1 MLKGTYVFY
10 ENGIEICR
18 SQNIITKFGKRFLT
32 NYLAGN
38 VTSNAKSMALGI
50 ANGTSTEYPVS
61 ISNTRLGFEAYSI
74 PVNFGSIDIRQI
86 FNVNG
91 TPVLDAESNPTFEY
105 AVVYKST
112 IPQNLV
118 GVINEI
124 GIYPSGQKSQN
135 AFSSQ
140 FLSDFSD
147 ETIWFDE
154 DNYNPKYLTSP
165 APRVGDALMEW
176 KFPNSDTTNLT
187 KEYKVKTNG
196 LNIGGYSD
204 NDTLTLAYH
213 RFDTNSSKIRIK
225 FYSANG
231 DYFYG
236 DITPSSLTGNKI
248 QQIFMSSVFNNT
260 VGTPDKHSI
269 ESIGIQLTRSS
280 AASNSYIYMDGLR
293 VNDEDTFD
301 PDYGLIS
308 RSVLTTPLVKI
319 AGRQVDVEYRLSL
332 GF

>member
-18 SQNIITKFGKRFLT
+18 SQNVITKFGKRFLT

-38 VTSNAKSMALGI
+38 ITSNAKSMALGI
-50 ANGTSTEYPVS
+50 ATSSEYPVS

-74 PVNFGSIDIRQI
+74 PVNFGSIDIRQKV
-86 FNVNG
+86 NVKR
-91 TPVLDAESNPTFEY
+91 TPVLDTESNPTFEY

-124 GIYPSGQKSQN
+124 GIYSSGQKSQN

-165 APRVGDALMEW
+165 SPRVGDALMEW
-176 KFPNSDTTNLT
+176 KFPNSDATNLT
-187 KEYKVKTNG
+187 KEYKVKTIS
-196 LNIGGYSD
+196 LSIGGYSN
-204 NDTLTLAYH
+204 NDTLTLAYN

-225 FYSANG
+225 FYSSNSN
-231 DYFYG
+231 YFYG
-236 DITPSSLTGNKI
+236 EITPTTGTGNKI
-248 QQIFMSSVFNNT
+248 QQISMSSLCGNT
-260 VGTPDKHSI
+260 VGTPDKYSI

-308 RSVLTTPLVKI
+308 RSVLSTPLTKI